1 MKWKKGTGEGGEEFA
16 LMKNGAWSK
25 GAEEEEDMKM
35 S

>member
-1 MKWKKGTGEGGEEFA
+1 MKLKKGTGEGGEEFA